1 MSINM
6 VIHLNFLEPYRL
18 VAVEDQNRDRFNRGQ
33 AFALAHREL
42 VDGKDLWRPSIKG
55 FLLRS
60 AVLKAAEDLL
70 GLKDGIYK
78 GTGCCCDP
86 FSNEDKKTTPKYL
99 RKRDT
104 LTWENQR
111 KCTRIDHCPYCSL
124 LGSFNGKDKDVY
136 FHNLYL
142 NRVPQFAAKEELASE
157 RILNRVDFGVGKAQ
171 DYFKVW
177 EVHNE
182 EFRKFKGKISVANEH
197 ALVLLKDS
205 LRFVD
210 RLCGALCVIKADET
224 NLQTASEGITSSR
237 NNEKNSPVNP
247 ASEEQRRSTISPV
260 SEQACAQITTIFE
273 SKKQFDKLR
282 ILADA
287 VRAMRSQRPDAIK
300 MPEGKDDSGHFIWD
314 GLKHDG
320 VSVRSVLEEAID
332 KINQENTTDRD
343 LRWREFCDKLGQG
356 LYDFYK
362 SKSGGFIERERLLG
376 DVENYSKPASAGKI
390 SFIKPQALREWIF
403 AGKLR
408 AETPFYFGV
417 GAESGD
423 QTSFRILLDRNT
435 GKYRIPRSVLRGVLR
450 RELRFAFDEGCY
462 NNEELGRAR
471 PCICPVCTVMRGIT
485 IMDSRSDDCPSP
497 PEIRH
502 RIRLNQQTGVV
513 DEGALFDIEVGPE
526 GITFPFILRY
536 RGAHLTDS
544 LKDVLYSWTQGMTF
558 FGGSSSTGKG
568 RFKLEELEVFPWN
581 LMSQINVY
589 IAEHGFRDK
598 TESDKLKQALL
609 GIELAPFSIINL
621 NYIPRWTKIKY
632 EIEIKSPL
640 LTNDP
645 IAALFDTNNHDAVV
659 FKKPVWDGRE
669 IKYRPVFKGE
679 SIRGIVRSAFGRQK
693 ETTPSPSL
701 KKGGEP
707 IIEES
712 LLSRDHEDC
721 TCSLCKTF
729 GNEHEAGKLN
739 FEDLTIEN
747 PVTKHFDHVAIDR
760 FTGGGADKKKFD
772 DCSLAGTPALPIKLI
787 GRLWVRTEILDD
799 DKFKDEKEKLVK
811 AFCDVRDGLY
821 PLGAKG
827 GIGYGWVAGLKVTE
841 GPEDIKGEINRD
853 NLPVN
858 TESTGEKPE
867 LPEVSISELDT
878 KAIYNPHYFLKPGE
892 KVHRNWK
899 EPLTGHHKFHDK
911 RLTGKIVCTLKTL
924 TPLIIP
930 DTDPEKVSEDLQ
942 REHKTYKFFRI
953 NDELMIPGSEIR
965 GPVSSVFEAMTNSC
979 FRVFEEEKYLSRR
992 IDAKKEESG
1001 KYRPGIVRKINGD
1014 LFIVETKTYRLP
1026 IYDEE
1031 STTKKITFE
1040 LFENECKSEK
1050 HKIKTKSAIAKN
1062 KDIAAWAGDNR
1073 TFLQANINLPG
1084 ILAGSKKIK
1093 FKIVNESNDADE
1105 MALLGDSYTEEGYIK
1120 FTGLNMVNQKNMQK
1134 ENEGYPENHEV
1145 KSLKILLS
1153 TWPDDSD
1160 SDKDKNDFP
1169 RKILRKP
1176 PQGADKYPRPVLICT
1191 KDNKEYTIFK
1201 RCERVFKH
1209 VEPDRGNTF
1218 KVLPVVARRYKAILS
1233 DYKNDYGRIDK
1244 KFRTIFQNDELT
1256 DGDLVYFLKGAN
1268 NNEVKTVIPVQLS
1281 RASDSKPL
1289 GKRMPG
1295 PYNAFRSCNHEIL
1308 EDIDANLLNNLPEK
1322 QLFRLHK
1329 DGLCPACRLFGT
1341 THYKGRVRFGFASV
1355 IGEAQPLKKD
1365 NGHPVD
1371 KLTLPLLESPRPT
1384 WSIPNE
1390 NAKVP
1395 GRKFYVH
1402 HAGWKDVLDGN
1413 VSQGKNNCTVEP
1425 LAADNMFTFEIQF
1438 ENLENWELGL
1448 LLHTLELENGCKH
1461 KLGKAKAF
1469 GFGSVEIKAD
1479 KIDLRTGASQ
1489 WENATVCKDEYK
1501 QAGFQKMNAWFEAD
1515 WRTQAHV
1522 KNLLLDEKALLKFQ
1536 NNPEIKA
1543 QYPDLDGYTALNT
1556 NRDTAW
1562 RKHYL
1567 TTPWSPWHTT

>member
-1 MSINM
+1 MI
-6 VIHLNFLEPYRL
+6 IHLHFLEPYRL
-18 VAVEDQNRDRFNRGQ
+18 VAVEDQNRRRFERGR
-33 AFALAHREL
+33 AFARAHEI
-42 VDGKDLWRPSIKG
+42 DIEGNKLWRPSING
-55 FLLRS
+55 ILLRS
-60 AVLKAAEDLL
+60 AVLRAAEELISLNDN
-70 GLKDGIYK
+70 DGIYK
-78 GTGCCCDP
+78 GKSCCKGMLRT
-86 FSNEDKKTTPKYL
+86 EERKTPTYL

-104 LTWENQR
+104 LTWENQK
-111 KCTRIDHCPYCSL
+111 KCTQFDHCPYCSL
-124 LGSFNGKDKDVY
+124 LGSFNEKDKDIY

-142 NRVPQFAAKEELASE
+142 DRVPQFAAKEEFASE

-177 EVHNE
+177 EVHDE
-182 EFRKFKGKISVANEH
+182 GFWKFKGKISVANNKE
-197 ALVLLKDS
+197 LDLLRDS

-224 NLQTASEGITSSR
+224 NFQTASEGTISSR
-237 NNEKNSPVNP
+237 NDEKKSPITP
-247 ASEEQRRSTISPV
+247 DGEEQRLPNISPL
-260 SEQACAQITTIFE
+260 SEQACAKITTIFE

-300 MPEGKDDSGHFIWD
+300 MPEGKDDSGHFMWD

-320 VSVRSVLEEAID
+320 ISVRSVLKEAID
-332 KINQENTTDRD
+332 TINQENTTDRD

-450 RELRFAFDEGCY
+450 RDLRFAFDEGCY
-462 NNEELGRAR
+462 NNEDLGRAR
-471 PCICPVCTVMRGIT
+471 PCICPVCTVMRGVT
-485 IMDSRSDDCPSP
+485 IMDSRSDDCAAP

-536 RGAHLTDS
+536 RGAHLTDR

-568 RFKLEELEVFPWN
+568 MFKLKELEVFGW
-581 LMSQINVY
+581 Y
-589 IAEHGFRDK
+589 IKNRLDDYIENYGFRNICKPD
-598 TESDKLKQALL
+598 ELKKALS
-609 GIELAPFSIINL
+609 GIQLDSSSITPSP
-621 NYIPRWTKIKY
+621 NYIPRWPKIEY
-632 EIEIKSPL
+632 GIEIKSPL

-645 IAALFDTNNHDAVV
+645 IAALFDLNNHDAVV
-659 FKKPVWDGRE
+659 FKKPVWNDGGIE
-669 IKYRPVFKGE
+669 YRPVLKGE
-679 SIRGIVRSAFGRQK
+679 SIRGIVRTAFAREYGLFDK
-693 ETTPSPSL
+693 
-701 KKGGEP
+701 
-707 IIEES
+707 
-712 LLSRDHEDC
+712 DHEDC

-739 FEDLTIEN
+739 FEDLTIGS

-760 FTGGGADKKKFD
+760 FTGGAADKKKFD
-772 DCSLAGTPALPIKLI
+772 DCSLAGSPNLPIKLT

-799 DKFKDEKEKLVK
+799 DKFKVEKEKLVK

-827 GIGYGWVAGLKVTE
+827 GIGYGWVSSFKITE
-841 GPEDIKGEINRD
+841 GPDDIKKKINKD
-853 NLPVN
+853 SNPLN
-858 TESTGEKPE
+858 AESAGEKTE
-867 LPEVSISELDT
+867 LPAVNVPGLDPG
-878 KAIYNPHYFLKPGE
+878 AIYNPHYFLKPGE
-892 KVHRNWK
+892 KVHRDWK
-899 EPLTGHHKFHDK
+899 EPLTGHHKFYDN

-930 DTDPEKVSEDLQ
+930 DTDPEKVSEDPLSK
-942 REHKTYKFFRI
+942 HKTYKFFRV

-965 GPVSSVFEAMTNSC
+965 GPVSSVFEALTNSC
-979 FRVFEEEKYLSRR
+979 FRVFEETKYLSKRYGTNSRLIPGR
-992 IDAKKEESG
+992 IKKVNGNLLIEKAEEC
-1001 KYRPGIVRKINGD
+1001 
-1014 LFIVETKTYRLP
+1014 RLP
-1026 IYDEE
+1026 LYDDIV
-1031 STTKKITFE
+1031 ST
-1040 LFENECKSEK
+1040 N
-1050 HKIKTKSAIAKN
+1050 
-1062 KDIAAWAGDNR
+1062 
-1073 TFLQANINLPG
+1073 
-1084 ILAGSKKIK
+1084 KIK
-1093 FKIVNESNDADE
+1093 FEDFKELNGDRNEKIKAAIEYNNKIAEIAKQNRDFLLNLPDEERTQILSGTKEVRFCIELANQQNPND
-1105 MALLGDSYTEEGYIK
+1105 LLAILDINGNAQGFIK
-1120 FTGLNMVNQKNMQK
+1120 FSGPNMVNVSNKKMTDSLHVDTTWDPWKLNILLNDQPRDRSKLLRS
-1134 ENEGYPENHEV
+1134 
-1145 KSLKILLS
+1145 SLKG
-1153 TWPDDSD
+1153 
-1160 SDKDKNDFP
+1160 
-1169 RKILRKP
+1169 R
-1176 PQGADKYPRPVLICT
+1176 YPRPRLWFILGG
-1191 KDNKEYTIFK
+1191 KEYKIPK
-1201 RCERVFKH
+1201 RCERIFFNLDTSKNYSITQNV
-1209 VEPDRGNTF
+1209 NNQ
-1218 KVLPVVARRYKAILS
+1218 YKSII
-1233 DYKNDYGRIDK
+1233 NDYERNFGHIDK
-1244 KFRTIFQNDELT
+1244 KFKTIFQHSELE
-1256 DGDLVYFLKGAN
+1256 DGDLVFFLP
-1268 NNEVKTVIPVQLS
+1268 NEKKKEAITIVPVRIS
-1281 RASDSKPL
+1281 REAYKSPL
-1289 GKRMPG
+1289 GEKLPENCRPCE
-1295 PYNAFRSCNHEIL
+1295 REIL
-1308 EDIDANLLNNLPEK
+1308 EDIDTSSLADFSGK
-1322 QLFRLHK
+1322 YLFKRHSN
-1329 DGLCPACRLFGT
+1329 GLCPACRLFGT
-1341 THYKGRVRFGFASV
+1341 THYKGRVRFGFALV

-1365 NGHPVD
+1365 NGQLVD

-1479 KIDLRTGASQ
+1479 KIDLRTGVSQ

-1515 WRTQAHV
+1515 WREQPHV
-1522 KNLLLDEKALLKFQ
+1522 KDLLLDEKALLKFQ

-1543 QYPDLDGYTALNT
+1543 QYPDLDGYTALKT
-1556 NRDTAW
+1556 NRDTVW